1 LTIRVG
7 TTGGDMNMQEH
18 HAEAELQREPQR
30 MKVIAE
36 GKELIAKKEA
46 TACALRPNE
55 PVLWRGLEE
64 LEAILANTHRRL
76 GINLTHLPERTN
88 EAGCE
93 AEAESL
99 AMLRAMCRTVDD
111 CIYLADLIDSCAAQ
125 MLRMAGIEIG

>member
-76 GINLTHLPERTN
+76 GIGPLPERTN
-88 EAGCE
+88 KVAGNKDE
-93 AEAESL
+93 PGAL
-99 AMLRAMCRTVDD
+99 VNFRRMCQMVDD

-125 MLRMAGIEIG
+125 MLHMAGIEIG

>member
-76 GINLTHLPERTN
+76 GIGPLPERTN
-88 EAGCE
+88 KVVENKDEPGA
-93 AEAESL
+93 L
-99 AMLRAMCRTVDD
+99 VNFRRMCQMVDD
-111 CIYLADLIDSCAAQ
+111 CIYLANLVDSCAAQ
-125 MLRMAGIEIG
+125 MLRMAGIEVG

>member
-1 LTIRVG
+1 
-7 TTGGDMNMQEH
+7 MNMQEH

-76 GINLTHLPERTN
+76 GIGPLPERTN
-88 EAGCE
+88 KVVENKDEPGA
-93 AEAESL
+93 L
-99 AMLRAMCRTVDD
+99 VNFRRMCQMVDD
-111 CIYLADLIDSCAAQ
+111 CIYLANLVDSCAAQ
-125 MLRMAGIEIG
+125 MLRMAGIEVG

>member
-1 LTIRVG
+1 
-7 TTGGDMNMQEH
+7 MNMQEH

-46 TACALRPNE
+46 TTCALRPNE

-76 GINLTHLPERTN
+76 GIGPLPERTN
-88 EAGCE
+88 KVVENKDEPGA
-93 AEAESL
+93 L
-99 AMLRAMCRTVDD
+99 VNFRRMCQMVDD
-111 CIYLADLIDSCAAQ
+111 CIYLANLVDSCAAQ
-125 MLRMAGIEIG
+125 MLHMAGIEVG